1 MDKKHEITENGELY
15 LSDVALKKRHGV
27 AKATVHQWA
36 RDGKVRMLARSLARM
51 PHTLLNDK
59 QLELHFY
66 HAGDVKKMQAEAEA
80 ARKAEAEKAAA
91 AKPAAKKA
99 APKKP
104 KK

>member
-15 LSDVALKKRHGV
+15 LSDIALKKRHGV

-51 PHTLLNDK
+51 PHSLMNDN

-66 HAGDVKKMQAEAEA
+66 HAGDVQKVQAEAEA
-80 ARKAEAEKAAA
+80 ARRAEAEKAAA
-91 AKPAAKKA
+91 AKPAAKKPS
-99 APKKP
+99 PKKP